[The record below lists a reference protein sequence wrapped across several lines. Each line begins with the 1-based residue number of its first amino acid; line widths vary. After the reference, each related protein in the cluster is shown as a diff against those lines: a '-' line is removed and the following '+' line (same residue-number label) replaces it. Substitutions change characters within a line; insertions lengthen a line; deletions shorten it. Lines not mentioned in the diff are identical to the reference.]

1 MLKVKLAKTA
11 GFCWGVKR
19 ALDIVMDVS
28 EKVKGTLYTYGP
40 LIHNPQVIEMLESKN
55 IKVLKDFKSADADN
69 LVIRTHGI
77 TPTKRREIKKNGFNI
92 NDATCPLVMKVQS
105 IIKRHA
111 RKGYSTIIAGDKDHA
126 EVEGLLGFTA
136 GRGNVVESLSGV
148 DSLPYMEMICVVA
161 QTTFDKNLYKKI
173 TNLILKRF
181 PHALIF
187 KTTCDTT
194 DQRQTE
200 VINLAKTVD
209 AMIVVGGKNSANT
222 ARLTQISK
230 ASGVPTFFIE
240 TEEDIDEKQLNGFQ
254 TVGVTAGA
262 STPTWMISRVIEKV
276 ESIKK
281 RELSRISQ
289 FSLFLGRFLVFSN
302 LYVALGGGVLAYS
315 ICPLQYLTPKFS
327 YAFLAFF
334 YFLSM
339 YMLNNFTDREAM
351 GHNNPIKNT
360 FYEKYKF
367 PFLTLGILSSL
378 IALTVSFELGALPF
392 VAVFASTLLG
402 IFYSVKIIPR
412 DIRLSRYWRLKDIPA
427 SKDVFIALAWA
438 TITVFVPFL
447 SQESIGSFLATSVA
461 FLFVF
466 SLVYTR
472 SLLFDIRD
480 IQGDQSIGRETIPI
494 IIGKEKTKLY
504 LGVILIMTAVGLF
517 VSGWFNW
524 ASSLSFL
531 LLASIG
537 YSVFYLYLFHK
548 RIISQGVSCDAVV
561 DGQFYLTGLITL
573 FWMNSFAA

>member
-1 MLKVKLAKTA
+1 
-11 GFCWGVKR
+11 
-19 ALDIVMDVS
+19 
-28 EKVKGTLYTYGP
+28 
-40 LIHNPQVIEMLESKN
+40 
-55 IKVLKDFKSADADN
+55 
-69 LVIRTHGI
+69 
-77 TPTKRREIKKNGFNI
+77 
-92 NDATCPLVMKVQS
+92 
-105 IIKRHA
+105 
-111 RKGYSTIIAGDKDHA
+111 
-126 EVEGLLGFTA
+126 
-136 GRGNVVESLSGV
+136 
-148 DSLPYMEMICVVA
+148 
-161 QTTFDKNLYKKI
+161 
-173 TNLILKRF
+173 
-181 PHALIF
+181 
-187 KTTCDTT
+187 
-194 DQRQTE
+194 
-200 VINLAKTVD
+200 
-209 AMIVVGGKNSANT
+209 
-222 ARLTQISK
+222 
-230 ASGVPTFFIE
+230 
-240 TEEDIDEKQLNGFQ
+240 
-254 TVGVTAGA
+254 
-262 STPTWMISRVIEKV
+262 
-276 ESIKK
+276 
-281 RELSRISQ
+281 
-289 FSLFLGRFLVFSN
+289 
-302 LYVALGGGVLAYS
+302 
-315 ICPLQYLTPKFS
+315 
-327 YAFLAFF
+327 
-334 YFLSM
+334 M

-351 GHNNPIKNT
+351 EYNNPVKNT

-367 PFLTLGILSSL
+367 LFLTLGIISSL
-378 IALTVSFELGALPF
+378 VALVVSFELGSLPF

-531 LLASIG
+531 LLVSVG
-537 YSVFYLYLFHK
+537 YCVFYLYLYHK
-548 RIISQGVSCDAVV
+548 RIISQGISCDAVV

>member
-161 QTTFDKNLYKKI
+161 QTTFDKNLYKNI
-173 TNLILKRF
+173 TSRILKRF
-181 PHALIF
+181 PDALIF

-194 DQRQTE
+194 DERQTE

-222 ARLTQISK
+222 ARLAQISK

-240 TEEDIDEKQLNGFQ
+240 TEKEIDEKQLNGFQ

-262 STPTWMISRVIEKV
+262 STPTWMNGLPGLLKILQSPKNNFFDHLLLNRSKIASFNLKRSSCASTEK
-276 ESIKK
+276 IIHQRKH
-281 RELSRISQ
+281 Q
-289 FSLFLGRFLVFSN
+289 
-302 LYVALGGGVLAYS
+302 
-315 ICPLQYLTPKFS
+315 
-327 YAFLAFF
+327 LAFSGKHSKSSKRF
-334 YFLSM
+334 HSKNMQSGTTGRSGKFNFL
-339 YMLNNFTDREAM
+339 
-351 GHNNPIKNT
+351 
-360 FYEKYKF
+360 YK
-367 PFLTLGILSSL
+367 P
-378 IALTVSFELGALPF
+378 
-392 VAVFASTLLG
+392 
-402 IFYSVKIIPR
+402 
-412 DIRLSRYWRLKDIPA
+412 SR
-427 SKDVFIALAWA
+427 
-438 TITVFVPFL
+438 
-447 SQESIGSFLATSVA
+447 
-461 FLFVF
+461 
-466 SLVYTR
+466 
-472 SLLFDIRD
+472 
-480 IQGDQSIGRETIPI
+480 
-494 IIGKEKTKLY
+494 
-504 LGVILIMTAVGLF
+504 
-517 VSGWFNW
+517 
-524 ASSLSFL
+524 
-531 LLASIG
+531 
-537 YSVFYLYLFHK
+537 
-548 RIISQGVSCDAVV
+548 
-561 DGQFYLTGLITL
+561 
-573 FWMNSFAA
+573 

>member
-19 ALDIVMDVS
+19 AMDIVMDVS
-28 EKVKGTLYTYGP
+28 GKVKGTIYTYGP
-40 LIHNPQVIEMLESKN
+40 LIHNPQVIEMLESKD
-55 IKVLKDFKSADADN
+55 IKVLKDFKNADSGN

-77 TPTKRREIKKNGFNI
+77 TPTKRREIKKNGFNVS
-92 NDATCPLVMKVQS
+92 DATCPLVMKVQS

-111 RKGYSTIIAGDKDHA
+111 RKGYSTIVVGDKDHA
-126 EVEGLLGFTA
+126 EVEGLLGFTE
-136 GRGNVVESLSGV
+136 GRGSVIESESEVAG
-148 DSLPYMEMICVVA
+148 LPPIEKVCVVA
-161 QTTFDKNLYKKI
+161 QTTFDKSLYENI
-173 TNLILKRF
+173 TNRILKRF
-181 PHALIF
+181 PNALIF

-222 ARLTQISK
+222 ARLAQISK
-230 ASGVPTFFIE
+230 ASGAPTFFIE
-240 TEEDIDEKQLNGFQ
+240 TEEEIDEKQLNGFQ

-262 STPTWMISRVIEKV
+262 STPAWMISLVMEKV
-276 ESIKK
+276 ESIEK

-289 FSLFLGRFLVFSN
+289 LSLFFGRFLVFSN
-302 LYVALGGGVLAYS
+302 LYVAMGGGVLAYS
-315 ICPLQYLTPKFS
+315 ICLLQYLTPKFS
-327 YAFLAFF
+327 YAFVAFF

-351 GHNNPIKNT
+351 GHNNPIKNA
-360 FYEKYKF
+360 FYGKYKF
-367 PFLTLGILSSL
+367 PFLALGILSSL
-378 IALTVSFELGALPF
+378 TALTISFKLGSLPF
-392 VAVFASTLLG
+392 AAVFASTLLG
-402 IFYSVKIIPR
+402 IFYSVKIIPK
-412 DIRLSRYWRLKDIPA
+412 DVGLNRYWRLKDIPA
-427 SKDVFIALAWA
+427 SKDIFIALAWA

-447 SQESIGSFLATSVA
+447 SQKSIGSFSAVSVA

-480 IQGDQSIGRETIPI
+480 IQGDQLIGRETIPI

-504 LGVILIMTAVGLF
+504 LGVVLIMTAVGLF
-517 VSGWFNW
+517 ASGWFSW
-524 ASSLSFL
+524 ASSLSFF

-537 YSVFYLYLFHK
+537 YSAFYLYLYHK

-561 DGQFYLTGLITL
+561 DGQFYVTGLIT
-573 FWMNSFAA
+573 FAWMSSFAA

>member
-1 MLKVKLAKTA
+1 MLEVKLAKTA

-19 ALDIVMDVS
+19 AMDIVMDVS

-55 IKVLKDFKSADADN
+55 IIVLKDFKNADSDN
-69 LVIRTHGI
+69 LVIRTHGV
-77 TPTKRREIKKNGFNI
+77 TPAKRREIKKKGFNI

-111 RKGYSTIIAGDKDHA
+111 RKGHSTIIVGDKDHA
-126 EVEGLLGFTA
+126 EVEGLLGFTE
-136 GRGNVVESLSGV
+136 GRGSVIENESEVEG
-148 DSLPYMEMICVVA
+148 LPPIEKVCVVA
-161 QTTFDKNLYKKI
+161 QTTFDKILYENI
-173 TNLILKRF
+173 TKGILKRF
-181 PHALIF
+181 PNALIF

-222 ARLTQISK
+222 ARLAQISK

-240 TEEDIDEKQLNGFQ
+240 TEKEIDERQLNGFQ

-262 STPTWMISRVIEKV
+262 STPTWMISRVMEKV

-281 RELSRISQ
+281 RELSRVSQ
-289 FSLFLGRFLVFSN
+289 FSLFLGKFLIFSN
-302 LYVALGGGVLAYS
+302 LYVAIGGGVLTYS
-315 ICPLQYLTPKFS
+315 ICQLQHLTPKFS
-327 YAFLAFF
+327 YAFVAFS

-339 YMLNNFTDREAM
+339 YMLNNFTDREALE
-351 GHNNPIKNT
+351 HNNPTKNI

-367 PFLTLGILSSL
+367 SFLTLGILSSL
-378 IALTVSFELGALPF
+378 VALAVSFELGTLPF
-392 VAVFASTLLG
+392 TAVFASTLLG

-412 DIRLSRYWRLKDIPA
+412 DIGFNRYWRLKDIPA
-427 SKDVFIALAWA
+427 SKDIFIALAWA
-438 TITVFVPFL
+438 TITVLVPFL
-447 SQESIGSFLATSVA
+447 SQESIGSFSATSVA

-466 SLVYTR
+466 SLVYAR

-480 IQGDQSIGRETIPI
+480 IQGDQLIGRETIPI

-504 LGVILIMTAVGLF
+504 LGVVLIMTAVGLSI
-517 VSGWFNW
+517 SGWLSW
-524 ASSLSFL
+524 TSSLSFF

-537 YSVFYLYLFHK
+537 YCVFYLYLYHK

-561 DGQFYLTGLITL
+561 DGQFYVTGLITL
-573 FWMNSFAA
+573 AWMNSFAA